1 MLVLGFQE
9 DGWVP
14 HPSPLPL
21 SVLHLASDA
30 AENFLADLLRW
41 LSVGCFLLEF
51 IFSLLFVERS
61 LDESFLN
68 VNWLAVYHEPES
80 CYLSRES
87 LFVEP
92 QSAAG
97 HQSYPSLVLISM

>member
-14 HPSPLPL
+14 ALPLPPPL
-21 SVLHLASDA
+21 PPLLPSILHLASDA

-87 LFVEP
+87 LFVQPEP
-92 QSAAG
+92 ASRFIF
-97 HQSYPSLVLISM
+97 VWF